1 MKNMGQAMMG
11 NAEHSGENRAK
22 VAAELALNNPL
33 LDNSSIEGASSILL
47 NIKGGLDM
55 ALFEVDEAASLI
67 RQKVDENANI
77 IFGSSIDEELD
88 GTIKVSI
95 VATGI
100 DNEDINNSKSAIS
113 LVEKEGNNTDNQ
125 NIKAETE
132 GSDLSSSKQIDIET
146 QIANL
151 DSINEFDIHKNERTK
166 DLNKSNE
173 PINFLDDKEKEL
185 SEIINNKKNEL
196 PSKIEENQFLKKI
209 SNLFLSSKR
218 NIDSDLIQKKE
229 DMHILKNN
237 ELKDEK
243 THDVETPKININNE
257 IPKKVEIEKQISL
270 LEIADK
276 DEKEISDDILEI
288 PAFLRRQ
295 AN

>member
-1 MKNMGQAMMG
+1 
-11 NAEHSGENRAK
+11 
-22 VAAELALNNPL
+22 
-33 LDNSSIEGASSILL
+33 
-47 NIKGGLDM
+47 
-55 ALFEVDEAASLI
+55 
-67 RQKVDENANI
+67 
-77 IFGSSIDEELD
+77 
-88 GTIKVSI
+88 
-95 VATGI
+95 
-100 DNEDINNSKSAIS
+100 
-113 LVEKEGNNTDNQ
+113 
-125 NIKAETE
+125 
-132 GSDLSSSKQIDIET
+132 
-146 QIANL
+146 
-151 DSINEFDIHKNERTK
+151 
-166 DLNKSNE
+166 
-173 PINFLDDKEKEL
+173 
-185 SEIINNKKNEL
+185 IINNKKNEL

-237 ELKDEK
+237 ELKDEN
-243 THDVETPKININNE
+243 THDVETSKININNE